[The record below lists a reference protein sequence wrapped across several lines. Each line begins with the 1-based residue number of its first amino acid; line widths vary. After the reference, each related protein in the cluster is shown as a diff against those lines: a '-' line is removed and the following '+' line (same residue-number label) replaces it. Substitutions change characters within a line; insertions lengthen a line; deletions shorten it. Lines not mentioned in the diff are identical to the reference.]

1 MRITEAA
8 RVLGMSARMLR
19 YRERL
24 GLVPRGRTTSR
35 WSGRLVEDPSG
46 HRRYSEDDVAT
57 IAFAT
62 ELEERYDVS
71 PVALAFA
78 LRAFAEP
85 AVGAA
90 VRDLGERLGRLP
102 SPAARASEID
112 KERALRWLGRSG
124 VLPPPPR
131 RRQSGT

>member
-1 MRITEAA
+1 
-8 RVLGMSARMLR
+8 
-19 YRERL
+19 
-24 GLVPRGRTTSR
+24 
-35 WSGRLVEDPSG
+35 
-46 HRRYSEDDVAT
+46 
-57 IAFAT
+57 
-62 ELEERYDVS
+62 VS